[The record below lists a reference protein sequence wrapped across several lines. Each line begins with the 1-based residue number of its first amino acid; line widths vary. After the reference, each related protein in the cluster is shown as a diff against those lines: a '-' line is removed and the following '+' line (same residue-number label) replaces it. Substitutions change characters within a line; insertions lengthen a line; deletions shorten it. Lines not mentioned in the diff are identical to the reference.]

1 MTFIVELAVEQLHVL
16 PIHRLLS
23 RIDPQVDVLAALGPW
38 FEAFDAGPLDGAS
51 TISARMADAGALALV
66 RPDGLWL
73 LRPREGAFE
82 GVDDLDSSRL
92 EAARV
97 ALGPHEIAYQ
107 HGVSNVVDRVR
118 AEPDTIG
125 VLLRPATVDQI
136 ADTAHAGKLMPPKT
150 TFFAPKPKTGI
161 VFRMLD

>member
-1 MTFIVELAVEQLHVL
+1 M
-16 PIHRLLS
+16 
-23 RIDPQVDVLAALGPW
+23 LAALEPW
-38 FEAFDAGPLDGAS
+38 FESFDAGPLDGAS

-66 RPDGLWL
+66 RTDGFWL
-73 LRPREGAFE
+73 LRPRAAAFD

-92 EAARV
+92 EAARG

-107 HGVSNVVDRVR
+107 HGVGNVVSRVR
-118 AEPDTIG
+118 SDAGTLG

-136 ADTAHAGKLMPPKT
+136 AATAHAGKLMPPKT
-150 TFFAPKPKTGI
+150 TFFAPKPKTGT

>member
-1 MTFIVELAVEQLHVL
+1 MW
-16 PIHRLLS
+16 RS
-23 RIDPQVDVLAALGPW
+23 
-38 FEAFDAGPLDGAS
+38 
-51 TISARMADAGALALV
+51 V
-66 RPDGLWL
+66 R
-73 LRPREGAFE
+73 
-82 GVDDLDSSRL
+82 S
-92 EAARV
+92 
-97 ALGPHEIAYQ
+97 EIAYQ